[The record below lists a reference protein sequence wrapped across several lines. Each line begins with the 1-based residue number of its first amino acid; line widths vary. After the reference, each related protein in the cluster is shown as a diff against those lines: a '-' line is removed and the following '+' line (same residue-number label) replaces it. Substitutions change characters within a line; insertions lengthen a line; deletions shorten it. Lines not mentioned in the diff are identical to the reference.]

1 MAARQSRLGSKF
13 LNLKILNFLLLP
25 QNFTTNQGLHSK
37 FSHPTPRAAY
47 QCSYAKEIRW
57 IGPKLTELEPFSWTR
72 SKFAIFDEVKIRHFG
87 RILISAVRAQFWGD
101 RPHFFSCCPIIVYIL
116 GSYHALPL
124 NPDFWVNLCC
134 GNLRYLRNLENPKWY
149 SSRHP
154 WSSLWVDDNFKTMT
168 NSDVIFVHLFWLGR
182 FHTTIARNHSMRVYP
197 KQPHVTRTYANS

>member
-1 MAARQSRLGSKF
+1 MADSASISFLTRTHAWTHGHTLGKPVYRGGTGPPKKPERSICLGLVMAARQSRLGSKF

-124 NPDFWVNLCC
+124 NPDFWVD
-134 GNLRYLRNLENPKWY
+134 LRAQMIAPPPAL
-149 SSRHP
+149 
-154 WSSLWVDDNFKTMT
+154 
-168 NSDVIFVHLFWLGR
+168 NSNKKR
-182 FHTTIARNHSMRVYP
+182 PR
-197 KQPHVTRTYANS
+197 